1 MDEDKLKFDDG
12 AQAAANDG
20 NTGRK
25 QVSPEKLKALQVAMD
40 KIDKT

>member
-1 MDEDKLKFDDG
+1 MAEDMKTMADNG
-12 AQAAANDG
+12 AE
-20 NTGRK
+20 RK